1 MELSELVARIES
13 KEELADFVGQLL
25 KDLEENRIEWE
36 NPTLERFLF
45 AMESWIRSMDSFYK
59 NTDQEVPVT
68 PNWRTFGDILYA
80 AKIYE

>member
-1 MELSELVARIES
+1 MELSELVSRIES

-25 KDLEENRIEWE
+25 KDLEENRTEWE
-36 NPTLERFLF
+36 NPTLERFLL

-59 NTDQEVPVT
+59 NTNQEVPVT
-68 PNWRTFGDILYA
+68 PNWRTLGDILYA

>member
-1 MELSELVARIES
+1 MELSELVSRIES

-25 KDLEENRIEWE
+25 KDLEENRAEWE
-36 NPTLERFLF
+36 NPTLERFLL

-59 NTDQEVPVT
+59 NTNQEVPVT
-68 PNWRTFGDILYA
+68 PNWRTLGDILYA

>member
-1 MELSELVARIES
+1 MELSELVSRIES

-25 KDLEENRIEWE
+25 KDLEENRAEWE
-36 NPTLERFLF
+36 NQTLERFLL

-59 NTDQEVPVT
+59 NTNQEVPVT
-68 PNWRTFGDILYA
+68 PNWRTLGDILYA

>member
-1 MELSELVARIES
+1 MELSELVSRIES

-25 KDLEENRIEWE
+25 KDLEENRAEWE
-36 NPTLERFLF
+36 NPTLDRFLL

-59 NTDQEVPVT
+59 NTNQEVPVT
-68 PNWRTFGDILYA
+68 PNWRTLGDILYA

>member
-1 MELSELVARIES
+1 MELSELVSRIES

-25 KDLEENRIEWE
+25 KDLDENRAEWE
-36 NPTLERFLF
+36 NQTLERFLL

-59 NTDQEVPVT
+59 NTNQEVPVT
-68 PNWRTFGDILYA
+68 PNWRTLGDILYA